1 MLLNLDRVPDNFRL
15 RDLDRDEVGRP
26 LCVRD
31 RVELRRVDRLDR
43 NPDVVRIGIGIV
55 ASGSFFGIRFI
66 SGIDVVE
73 SSSAESESGC
83 YRSWAYSTDFFILQT
98 LIGPRS

>member
-1 MLLNLDRVPDNFRL
+1 MLLNLDRVPDNLRL

-26 LCVRD
+26 LCVRN

-43 NPDVVRIGIGIV
+43 NPDVVRIRIRIGIV
-55 ASGSFFGIRFI
+55 ASGSFFGIGLI
-66 SGIDVVE
+66 SGVDVVE

-83 YRSWAYSTDFFILQT
+83 LPFKGIFY
-98 LIGPRS
+98 